1 MVYSQIMGF
10 LTAVLAP
17 VLVTSEDLLF
27 GELDAGTGAFNDLV
41 QPNY

>member
-1 MVYSQIMGF
+1 MVYSQIMGL